1 MSLMGTTKHH
11 SSSHGAEPR
20 TLGYDEDE
28 HDLPRSDANSPNLPA
43 TKPFRS
49 PHSSASSPAPNKRTK
64 THHQGSGIPTTFVT
78 KNSKPFT
85 TAKEHRRST
94 TRIRRIPLADL
105 RPTQSQ
111 RLWPTK
117 DPKCQEN
124 DASMTDVAGEV
135 PTRNDQV
142 PQKCDSD
149 EESFG
154 GGDIFTSTDQQQL
167 SALRSKVHDYD
178 ETTTEF

>member
-11 SSSHGAEPR
+11 FSSHSAEPR
-20 TLGYDEDE
+20 TLGHDE
-28 HDLPRSDANSPNLPA
+28 HDSPRSDANNPDLSAPKL
-43 TKPFRS
+43 FRF
-49 PHSSASSPAPNKRTK
+49 PHSSASSPAPKRTK
-64 THHQGSGIPTTFVT
+64 THQDSGTPMTVAT
-78 KNSKPFT
+78 KNVKPIT

-94 TRIRRIPLADL
+94 TRINRIPLADL
-105 RPTQSQ
+105 RRTQGQ

-124 DASMTDVAGEV
+124 HTSKADGAGEM
-135 PTRNDQV
+135 PTRDDQV
-142 PQKCDSD
+142 QHKLDSD

-167 SALRSKVHDYD
+167 SVLRSKVPRHDYD